1 MAYLGSLARESVK
14 GLGQGAVLVSV
25 LPSAILVLIV
35 FALPAA
41 SLYPWQDQANQDVA
55 DGLPAI
61 VNAANDLGGVGGA
74 AVLVLAVLLTAVL
87 VRPFQIAVVQALEGY
102 WTSSWWT
109 FPEQLAIERHR
120 RRRSMAVWGF
130 LQVGVTEKPPANR
143 SFAEVTRYL
152 RQNAQNKS
160 WEERAQRVLDEYPNQ
175 AYLLS
180 TALGNILRRAETSA
194 GERYGLGTVGMYPR
208 LYPHLSARLDTQM
221 SGELN
226 LLDVSAALVFVFAGS
241 AAASAPLVWRL
252 DGWSLLP
259 VAFLVGATVAYRG
272 ARRAAG
278 LYAVLLH
285 TAFDLHRFDMLT
297 ALHRTLPLTPKQE
310 RSDNQDLTEFLT
322 GHPPTAPPGPILQ
335 GRYDHPQPPATIALQ
350 PTGTAAS
357 QGGDD
362 PKGADN
368 AKSDVDQSSG
378 TRPADA
384 DATAHPEQVDHH
396 DVGSGG
402 G

>member
-1 MAYLGSLARESVK
+1 MTYMGSLAKESVK

-61 VNAANDLGGVGGA
+61 LNAANDLGGVGGA
-74 AVLVLAVLLTAVL
+74 VVLILAVMLTAVL

-102 WTSSWWT
+102 WSSWWT
-109 FPEQLAIERHR
+109 FPEQVAIERHH

-130 LQVGVTEKPPANR
+130 LQDGVLEKPPANR
-143 SFAEVTRYL
+143 SFAEVARYL
-152 RQNAQNKS
+152 RQNAQNKT
-160 WEERAQRVLDEYPNQ
+160 WEERAQSVLNEYPDQ
-175 AYLLS
+175 AYLLP

-226 LLDVSAALVFVFAGS
+226 LLDVSAALVFVFTGS
-241 AAASAPLVWRL
+241 AAASIPLVWRL

-259 VAFLVGATVAYRG
+259 VAFVIGAVVAYRG
-272 ARRAAG
+272 ARRAAASH
-278 LYAVLLH
+278 AVLLH

-297 ALHRTLPLTPKQE
+297 ALHRTLPPTPEQE
-310 RSDNQDLTEFLT
+310 RLDNQALTEFLT
-322 GHPPTAPPGPILQ
+322 GQPPTPPPGPMLL
-335 GRYDHPQPPATIALQ
+335 GRYKHPEPPATIVLQ
-350 PTGTAAS
+350 STGTAAS

-368 AKSDVDQSSG
+368 AKGEGDQSSR
-378 TRPADA
+378 THPANA

-396 DVGSGG
+396 DVGPGG

>member
-1 MAYLGSLARESVK
+1 MAYLGSFAKESVK

-41 SLYPWQDQANQDVA
+41 SLYPWQNQASENVG

-61 VNAANDLGGVGGA
+61 LNAARGLGVSGA
-74 AVLVLAVLLTAVL
+74 AVIVPAVLLVAVL
-87 VRPFQIAVVQALEGY
+87 VRPFQIAVVQVLEGY
-102 WTSSWWT
+102 WTSSWLA

-120 RRRSMAVWGF
+120 RRSSMAVFVKKYGLSEDGEPENQNF
-130 LQVGVTEKPPANR
+130 D
-143 SFAEVTRYL
+143 EVTRYL
-152 RQNAQNKS
+152 RQNAQNRRA
-160 WEERAQRVLDEYPNQ
+160 EVRAQRLLDGYPHDQ
-175 AYLLS
+175 EYLLP
-180 TALGNILRRAETSA
+180 TALGNILRRAELSA

-221 SGELN
+221 SGQLN
-226 LLDVSAALVFVFAGS
+226 ILDVSAALVFVFAGS
-241 AAASAPLVWRL
+241 AAASSPLIWRL

-259 VAFLVGATVAYRG
+259 IAFVVGAAVAYRG

-297 ALHRTLPLTPKQE
+297 ALHRKLPITPEQE
-310 RSDNQDLTEFLT
+310 LSDNQSLTEFLT
-322 GHPPTAPPGPILQ
+322 GHSPTPPPAPMLQ
-335 GRYDHPQPPATIALQ
+335 GSYHHPEPPAMIAMQ

-357 QGGDD
+357 QGGNDPQVTD
-362 PKGADN
+362 EPKGDG
-368 AKSDVDQSSG
+368 K
-378 TRPADA
+378 
-384 DATAHPEQVDHH
+384 PE
-396 DVGSGG
+396 
-402 G
+402 